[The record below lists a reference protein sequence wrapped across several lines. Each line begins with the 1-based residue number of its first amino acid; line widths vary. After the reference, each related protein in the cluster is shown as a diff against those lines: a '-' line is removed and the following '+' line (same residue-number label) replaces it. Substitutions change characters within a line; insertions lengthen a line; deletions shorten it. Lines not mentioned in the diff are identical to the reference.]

1 MNILIHKGE
10 KIMYTVKITD
20 KNKKIDE
27 LLKDIKKPTIIE
39 SKKKFAVLIPI
50 DEWESIQETL
60 YLYSIPG
67 IRESIIKGMKEPLEN
82 CSSTVKF

>member
-1 MNILIHKGE
+1 
-10 KIMYTVKITD
+10 MYTVKITG

-27 LLKDIKKPTIIE
+27 LLRDIKKPTIIE
-39 SKKKFAVLIPI
+39 SKEKSAVLLPM

-60 YLYSIPG
+60 YLCSIPG
-67 IRESIIKGMKEPLEN
+67 MRKSILAGMKEPLEN